1 MVVDHLLCAL
11 LWIVFCVLH
20 SVLASGA
27 VKRKTQAAAPAFFP
41 YYRLA
46 YTLFAFASF
55 AAVVWYQWHMDSLL
69 LYPQGIFTNTVGA
82 LVALAGLVVM
92 ALCIKKYFLSLSG
105 LKSMFRAIPAHRLI
119 ISGMHRYV
127 RHPLYAGTFL
137 AIWGMFVMFPW
148 LSLLISNTIITLYT
162 LLAIRYEE
170 QKLAAEFGE
179 DYRMYRD
186 QVPRILPSFRAKQ
199 A

>member
-55 AAVVWYQWHMDSLL
+55 AAVVWYQWHMD
-69 LYPQGIFTNTVGA
+69 PIWVGNGGQ
-82 LVALAGLVVM
+82 VKQRVDFVDFDHV
-92 ALCIKKYFLSLSG
+92 Y
-105 LKSMFRAIPAHRLI
+105 
-119 ISGMHRYV
+119 ISG
-127 RHPLYAGTFL
+127 
-137 AIWGMFVMFPW
+137 ID
-148 LSLLISNTIITLYT
+148 
-162 LLAIRYEE
+162 
-170 QKLAAEFGE
+170 K
-179 DYRMYRD
+179 
-186 QVPRILPSFRAKQ
+186 
-199 A
+199 